1 MKNSAKKEKFE
12 PTDSDQKQVADNKS
26 VKNPKDKLYN
36 KKDPAMGN
44 PAKKR
49 EYSEQP
55 PSKQNTHS

>member
-12 PTDSDQKQVADNKS
+12 PTDSDQKQLADNKS
-26 VKNPKDKLYN
+26 VKSPKDNVYN

-49 EYSEQP
+49 EHSEQP